1 MNFKAILNAGK
12 AVYQTNK
19 AGIKT
24 GAAMIG
30 VPLVGVFSGEAS
42 VNTYKE
48 LEVMKNEEQV
58 PDVKER
64 FARVAPFWVKP
75 FLTALGTMG
84 LIYSSHRDSMVLL
97 AALGAGYTLKDTAYK
112 DLTEKVEEIAG
123 KKKKE
128 DIDEAIRIDKVQNN
142 QPVEEKVY
150 ETGHGDTL
158 CYDTVLGQYFRANK
172 DFIDNAFLKINN
184 DILLDGYASW
194 SDLLYSMGR
203 LSKDEDGKL
212 IEPRAAENL
221 GWNDP
226 IKVGYSSTLVDSGT
240 PVLAIDYDIPIP
252 GFAYDDYKSQDLHT
266 IL

>member
-12 AVYQTNK
+12 TAYQTNK

-24 GAAMIG
+24 GAAMVG
-30 VPLVGVFSGEAS
+30 VPLGCYFSGEAS

-48 LEVMKNEEQV
+48 LEIMKNEEQV

-142 QPVEEKVY
+142 QPVEDSVY
-150 ETGHGDTL
+150 ITGHGDAL
-158 CYDTVLGQYFRANK
+158 CYDSVLGQYFRANK
-172 DFIDNAFLKINN
+172 DFIDNAFLKVNN
-184 DILLDGYASW
+184 DILVDGYASW
-194 SDLLYSMGR
+194 GDLLYQMGR
-203 LSKDEDGKL
+203 IPAEKL
-212 IEPRAAENL
+212 EPRAAELL
-221 GWNDP
+221 GWGDQ
-226 IKVGYSSTLVDSGT
+226 IKVGYSSTLADDGT
-240 PVLAIDYDIPIP
+240 PVLVIDYDIPAP
-252 GFAYDDYKSQDLHT
+252 GFAFDEYKSQDLHT